1 MYSINRLP
9 SENFSTVQPFNLN
22 EQALNL
28 FIKRDDLIHPII
40 SGNKWRKLKY
50 NILHV
55 QMNRMKGLITFG
67 GAYSNHLLATAV
79 AAKQAK
85 IPSVGIVRGEELT
98 KDSNSILSFC
108 FSQGM
113 DLKFVS
119 RNEYGYRDEP
129 IYKQELL
136 TEYTNFWM
144 VPEGGGNYQGVL
156 GCMEIMKETENDF
169 DFVCVSQGTTTT
181 SIGILLSIPEKTKL
195 LVCPALKSFDSIFEM
210 RQRLL
215 YLGFEQEFIEEK
227 LKQVIVLPT
236 DELGKYGKAT
246 PEVKVFSNDF
256 YKRTK
261 INADY
266 TYNAKSLFMLNKY
279 IEINS
284 LFKKKILYIHTG
296 GFS

>member
-1 MYSINRLP
+1 MYSTNRLP

-98 KDSNSILSFC
+98 KDSNLILSFC

-119 RNEYGYRDEP
+119 
-129 IYKQELL
+129 
-136 TEYTNFWM
+136 
-144 VPEGGGNYQGVL
+144 
-156 GCMEIMKETENDF
+156 
-169 DFVCVSQGTTTT
+169 
-181 SIGILLSIPEKTKL
+181 
-195 LVCPALKSFDSIFEM
+195 
-210 RQRLL
+210 
-215 YLGFEQEFIEEK
+215 
-227 LKQVIVLPT
+227 
-236 DELGKYGKAT
+236 
-246 PEVKVFSNDF
+246 
-256 YKRTK
+256 
-261 INADY
+261 
-266 TYNAKSLFMLNKY
+266 
-279 IEINS
+279 
-284 LFKKKILYIHTG
+284 
-296 GFS
+296 